1 MTTQGSLLDSIF
13 ASGGGGEGTAGVVD
27 TLFDV
32 KKARLK
38 MITEVTPDLVY
49 PLALLSTIQQRYR
62 SKLLDDFS
70 SQFYQLQISRDRK
83 GRAEL
88 IEALLATRS
97 GMGDE

>member
-1 MTTQGSLLDSIF
+1 MTHQGSLLDSIF
-13 ASGGGGEGTAGVVD
+13 ASGGSGDESSSVVN
-27 TLFDV
+27 TLFDA
-32 KKARLK
+32 KKSRLK

-49 PLALLSTIQQRYR
+49 PLALLMTIQKRYK

-70 SQFYQLQISRDRK
+70 SEFYQLQISRDRK

-97 GMGDE
+97 GLEGE

>member
-13 ASGGGGEGTAGVVD
+13 ASGGGGEGTSSVVD
-27 TLFDV
+27 TLFDA

-49 PLALLSTIQQRYR
+49 PLALLMTIQQRYR

-88 IEALLATRS
+88 IEALLATRA
-97 GMGDE
+97 GGDEG

>member
-13 ASGGGGEGTAGVVD
+13 AGGGGGEGTQSVVD
-27 TLFDV
+27 TLFDA

-49 PLALLSTIQQRYR
+49 PLALLMTIQARYK

-88 IEALLATRS
+88 IEALLATRA
-97 GMGDE
+97 GGEE

>member
-13 ASGGGGEGTAGVVD
+13 AGGGAGEGTQSVVD
-27 TLFDV
+27 TLFDS
-32 KKARLK
+32 KKNRLK

-49 PLALLSTIQQRYR
+49 PLALLMTIQKRYK

-70 SQFYQLQISRDRK
+70 SEFYQLQISRDRK

-88 IEALLATRS
+88 IEALLATRA
-97 GMGDE
+97 GGEE

>member
-1 MTTQGSLLDSIF
+1 
-13 ASGGGGEGTAGVVD
+13 
-27 TLFDV
+27 
-32 KKARLK
+32 

-49 PLALLSTIQQRYR
+49 PLALLMTIQKRYK

-70 SQFYQLQISRDRK
+70 SEFYQLQISRDRK

-97 GMGDE
+97 GLAEE